1 MINKPKTIILS
12 SGGILVLAHVGALI
26 TLDSH
31 KLLSNVTKW
40 GGVSGGALIATC
52 IALGYTLKEILE
64 ICERFDFQVLQK
76 IDEDSPFT
84 FMNTLG
90 LDKGDTLTKFI
101 NALFTVRG
109 WSPNITFNDLYSER
123 KSNIIIWAADIDT
136 GSLIE
141 FSINKTPNIS
151 IAFALHASIQ
161 IPIIYPPLLYSES
174 GHLLVDGALIHSMPL
189 DELCMNEQ
197 NECLGILCRSQP
209 PQPCPR
215 DVIGYVKHII
225 SVGMDSRSKMI
236 LKQFEGKVIHI
247 ILPSNF
253 SGTNFNLS
261 LEQKKQLLDA
271 GSAAATEWYNS
282 KIHQIEQ
289 KQQFRI
295 KRRHSI

>member
-1 MINKPKTIILS
+1 MIQKPKTIILS

-90 LDKGDTLTKFI
+90 LDTGNTLTKFI

-109 WSPNITFNDLYSER
+109 WPINITFKQLYTENN
-123 KSNIIIWAADIDT
+123 SNIIIWASDIDSGT
-136 GSLIE
+136 LIE
-141 FSINKTPNIS
+141 FSTDKTPDAE

-161 IPIIYPPLLYSES
+161 IPIIYPPLLNKETD
-174 GHLLVDGALIHSMPL
+174 HLLVDGALIHSMPL
-189 DELCMNEQ
+189 DELSDDDRDNCI
-197 NECLGILCRSQP
+197 GILCRSQP

-236 LKQFEGKVIHI
+236 LKQFDGKVIHI
-247 ILPSNF
+247 VLPSNF
-253 SGTNFNLS
+253 SGTNFNLL
-261 LEQKKQLLDA
+261 LEQKHQLLES
-271 GSAAATEWYNS
+271 GSSAATEWYNS
-282 KIHQIEQ
+282 KMTCN
-289 KQQFRI
+289 FI
-295 KRRHSI
+295 KNSSFKNRRHSI

>member
-1 MINKPKTIILS
+1 MIQKPKSIILS

-52 IALGYTLKEILE
+52 IALGYTLKEILD

-109 WSPNITFNDLYSER
+109 WSTHLSFKELYIQI
-123 KSNIIIWAADIDT
+123 KSNIIIWASDIDT
-136 GSLIE
+136 GTLIE
-141 FSINKTPNIS
+141 FSTEKTPDAE

-161 IPIIYPPLLYSES
+161 IPIIYPPLIHKDTD
-174 GHLLVDGALIHSMPL
+174 HLLVDGALIHSMPL
-189 DELCMNEQ
+189 DELDTTDKDS
-197 NECLGILCRSQP
+197 CLGILCRSQP

-225 SVGMDSRSKMI
+225 SIGMDSRSKMI
-236 LKQFEGKVIHI
+236 LKQFDGKVIHI
-247 ILPSNF
+247 VLPSNF

-261 LEQKKQLLDA
+261 IEQKKQLLDV
-271 GSAAATEWYNS
+271 GSSAATEWYNS
-282 KIHQIEQ
+282 KINDSIHKNI
-289 KQQFRI
+289 
-295 KRRHSI
+295 RRHSI